1 MFELLVALKKAG
13 IQAENKMFSF
23 ASYFDGQ
30 QHDFSFPCA
39 SVLVPGNL
47 DGHETAKLLE
57 KLEKIEKKHGYSVYS
72 KHYDP
77 FDGWHMVLIRNDHI
91 EEGRKGYSEATAF
104 QYGFWAKYHENKN
117 ASDEELIKAG
127 HDEMIKRGYSPK
139 TAA

>member
-1 MFELLVALKKAG
+1 MFELLKALKKAG
-13 IQAENKMFSF
+13 IQAENKTFSF

-47 DGHETAKLLE
+47 DGHETVKLLE

-72 KHYDP
+72 KNYDP
-77 FDGWHMVLIRNDHI
+77 LDGFHLVLIRNDHI
-91 EEGRKGYSEATAF
+91 EEGRKGYSEATTF
-104 QYGFWAKYHENKN
+104 QYGFWAKYHENKY
-117 ASDEELIKAG
+117 ASDAELIKAG